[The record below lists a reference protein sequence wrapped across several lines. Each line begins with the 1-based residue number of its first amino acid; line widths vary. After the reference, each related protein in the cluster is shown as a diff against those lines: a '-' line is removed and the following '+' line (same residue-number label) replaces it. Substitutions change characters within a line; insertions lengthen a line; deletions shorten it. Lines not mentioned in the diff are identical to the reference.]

1 MRKPSPSCLSHSRV
15 LCHVM
20 FCVDRPKIRRA
31 PLVCGARGTSTA
43 ARACTLCAR
52 AERSHTLAR
61 APARAASCL
70 HPVAP
75 TARCPA
81 AGALQSPYA
90 LLAAVGVP
98 SRRCSLGPLSFFFAA
113 ATVWKA
119 VSLRFISA
127 ILLVLCFWPVLLL
140 FDCVSSLPR
149 LRLVQF
155 NRLSIQR
162 CMYMQHR
169 YSRKVWPNSRREAAM
184 VAER

>member
-52 AERSHTLAR
+52 AKRSHTLAR

-98 SRRCSLGPLSFFFAA
+98 SRPCSLGPLSFFFRCCYSVEGRLIAFHFSYTTCALFLACSAA
-113 ATVWKA
+113 V
-119 VSLRFISA
+119 
-127 ILLVLCFWPVLLL
+127 
-140 FDCVSSLPR
+140 
-149 LRLVQF
+149 
-155 NRLSIQR
+155 
-162 CMYMQHR
+162 
-169 YSRKVWPNSRREAAM
+169 
-184 VAER
+184 